1 MKKLQNALLHSFLF
15 LILALQLPA
24 LGQAPPMW
32 METPVT
38 EGIAGGIQMR
48 TIQTYGKYYRSS
60 ERSIVLPY
68 NIYPGWQAG
77 IAFSHNSFRFQE
89 QERESTFNPP
99 SIFTKIQFYRK
110 DIKGKSLRLAYKY
123 LHSFASDGRTRMGHN
138 SLLAAWL
145 APRYAF
151 YTELRSGFS
160 PDRPFEYLNLDVSTV
175 VPLPLRLG
183 NERQLSLSAGMG
195 AYLLAGNGDIS
206 YTGTL
211 GLQYRH
217 SSRFMIEAGSRLP
230 KITRGPIYGDY
241 QAILNLGIR
250 FLLY

>member
-1 MKKLQNALLHSFLF
+1 MKKLPYALFTSILF
-15 LILALQLPA
+15 FMLALQLPA
-24 LGQAPPMW
+24 LSQAPPLW

-38 EGIAGGIQMR
+38 EGIAGGIQIR
-48 TIQTYGKYYRSS
+48 TIQTYDKYFTASS
-60 ERSIVLPY
+60 RSIVLPY
-68 NIYPGWQAG
+68 NISPGWQAG
-77 IAFSHNSFRFQE
+77 IAFSHTSFRFQE
-89 QERESTFNPP
+89 QERESSFNPP

-123 LHSFASDGRTRMGHN
+123 LHSFVSDGHAWMGHN
-138 SLLAAWL
+138 SMLAAWI

-160 PDRPFEYLNLDVSTV
+160 PDRPFEYLNLDISTV
-175 VPLPLRLG
+175 VPLPLQLG

-211 GLQYRH
+211 GVQYRH